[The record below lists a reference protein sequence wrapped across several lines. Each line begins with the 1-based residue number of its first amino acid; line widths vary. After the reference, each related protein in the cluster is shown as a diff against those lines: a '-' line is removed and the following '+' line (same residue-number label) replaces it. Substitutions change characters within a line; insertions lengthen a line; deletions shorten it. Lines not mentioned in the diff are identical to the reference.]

1 MILVINLKCII
12 NSSKILFTFD
22 FFSQDSPADKRA
34 NQKIMLFKTGINK
47 GRLFRVP
54 KHLYEKWK
62 NDYPLTTCKNLILA
76 ESLPYKIWS
85 LSMLWYFLSFTQ
97 SCLNRKWSKW
107 IVSWLNIGKRYFLP
121 PMFLLCWTVFSLVVS
136 LVFRLFF
143 ACFARSFLLS
153 SKEKCNN

>member
-1 MILVINLKCII
+1 MILVINLKCLI
-12 NSSKILFTFD
+12 NSSKILFIFD

-62 NDYPLTTCKNLILA
+62 NYYPLTTCKNLILA

-85 LSMLWYFLSFTQ
+85 LSMLWYKVALRRICLKVFNFSSYQQQLFVVCRVTF
-97 SCLNRKWSKW
+97 CLNCFS
-107 IVSWLNIGKRYFLP
+107 LNIIKFWYNL
-121 PMFLLCWTVFSLVVS
+121 
-136 LVFRLFF
+136 
-143 ACFARSFLLS
+143 
-153 SKEKCNN
+153 